1 MHDSYWA
8 SIKMATSGA
17 SLRILSDWFIFQS
30 VVIEFKHI
38 TECSMTGIW
47 RKCQWQEI
55 PWINQHSIKPT
66 WSSQSAQMW
75 LPLLISWYSTPMHNT
90 QLENTQKIY
99 FTAIQIKVRVWFAS
113 FCIFCCDTLWQIN
126 HWPGRWKYIVACKKE
141 KINTNSVT
149 NAV

>member
-113 FCIFCCDTLWQIN
+113 FLHILLWYTLTN
-126 HWPGRWKYIVACKKE
+126 KSLTWKV
-141 KINTNSVT
+141 KIYCGVRKGKDKH
-149 NAV
+149 